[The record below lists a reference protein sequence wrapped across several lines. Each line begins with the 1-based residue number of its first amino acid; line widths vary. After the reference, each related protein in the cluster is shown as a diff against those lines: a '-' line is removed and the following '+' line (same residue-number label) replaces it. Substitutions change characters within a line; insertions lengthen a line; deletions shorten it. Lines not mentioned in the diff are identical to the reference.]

1 MYYTD
6 SEIEKQRKIGEFDK
20 VMKIQKKLFLCALAE
35 AAVFTALMGSRL
47 FLLPEM
53 TLSDRFYQK
62 SHAPEE
68 RVILVGLDDA
78 ALEAFGPYSGWDR
91 SIITSVIRNLNQSE
105 DCRPAVIGIDMIFS
119 GMSTPEL
126 DEALVEAAGEYD
138 NVIVASIAEFGS
150 ELAVRE
156 DGSYYL
162 DTEAVRLFEEP
173 FAALRAVT
181 GQGHIN
187 AMYDVD
193 GVLRHHMLEL
203 AVPDGRVVPSMALA
217 VADYYRSVMGEE
229 PVKRPPVNGK
239 SMWYLPFCGTPGM
252 LSEGISL
259 ADVAEGTIPA
269 EFFADAIVLIGPYT
283 MGLQDSC
290 ITAISHAEPMYGVEV
305 HANAVLALLEGNFKR
320 EIGRTPQ
327 LVLLFFILLVIG
339 MAFLCLPLT
348 AGGLLC
354 GAAAAG
360 YLGLCRVLYRQGILL
375 QVLWIPAGILSLY
388 LVSVGIQA
396 AKNARERLRLTRIF
410 RQYVSPEVVDEIVKK
425 GADQLELGG
434 KLEDIAVMFVDI
446 RDFTPLSENL
456 TAPQVVDVVNMYLR
470 KVTEC
475 IFETGGTIDKYEG
488 DAVMAFWGAPIR
500 HEDYVYDAARAAV
513 LMVQRMEE
521 LQQEYNEKYGQIYP
535 RKLMFGIGIHV
546 GQAVVG
552 NIGTDRRMDYTAI
565 GDVVN
570 MAARLQGEA
579 KQGRTIVISEEMA
592 ERLNGRIRTAS
603 HGWKELKGKKNAVE
617 LLTLE
622 EIL

>member
-1 MYYTD
+1 
-6 SEIEKQRKIGEFDK
+6 
-20 VMKIQKKLFLCALAE
+20 MKIRKKFFLSALAE
-35 AAVFTALMGSRL
+35 AIVITVLMGSGL
-47 FLLPEM
+47 FTLPDL
-53 TLSDRFYQK
+53 TLSDRLYQH
-62 SHAPEE
+62 SHVPRE

-78 ALEAFGPYSGWDR
+78 ALELYGPYSSWDR
-91 SIITSVIRNLNQSE
+91 SIITSVIQALNQSE
-105 DCRPAVIGIDMIFS
+105 DCHPAVIGIDMIFS
-119 GMSTPEL
+119 GTSAPEL
-126 DEALVEAAGEYD
+126 DGELVEAAGEYG
-138 NVIVASIAEFGS
+138 NVIVASIAEFGE
-150 ELAVRE
+150 ELAQRE

-173 FAALRAVT
+173 FAELKAVT

-203 AVPDGRVVPSMALA
+203 NLPDGRVIPSMALA
-217 VADYYRSVMGEE
+217 VADRYRQVMGEK
-229 PVKRPPVNGK
+229 PVERPPVSGK
-239 SMWYLPFCGTPGM
+239 NMWYLPFSGTPGM
-252 LSEGISL
+252 LSESISM

-290 ITAISHAEPMYGVEV
+290 ITSISHAEPMYGVEV
-305 HANAVLALLEGNFKR
+305 HANAVLALLEENYKL
-320 EIGRTPQ
+320 EIGRIPQ
-327 LVLLFFILLVIG
+327 LALLFVILLAAGIV
-339 MAFLCLPLT
+339 FFCVSPL
-348 AGGLLC
+348 AGGIVC
-354 GAAAAG
+354 TAVSAG
-360 YLGLCRVLYRQGILL
+360 YLIGCRILYQNGILL
-375 QVLWIPAGILSLY
+375 HVLWIPAGTIVLY
-388 LVSVGIQA
+388 LISVGYHA
-396 AKNARERLRLTRIF
+396 VKNARERLRLTRIF
-410 RQYVSPEVVDEIVKK
+410 QQYVSPEVVNEIVQK

-456 TAPQVVDVVNMYLR
+456 SAPQVVDVVNMYLR

-500 HEDYVYDAARAAV
+500 HDDYVYDAAKAAF
-513 LMVQRMEE
+513 LMVQRMGE
-521 LQQEYNEKYGQIYP
+521 LQQEYNAKYAGVYE
-535 RKLMFGIGIHV
+535 RTLTFGIGIHV

-579 KQGRTIVISEEMA
+579 KQGRTIVISSEMA
-592 ERLNGRIRTAS
+592 ARLTGRIRTAS
-603 HGWKELKGKKNAVE
+603 HGFKELKGKKDAVE
-617 LLTLE
+617 ILTLE
-622 EIL
+622 EVL